1 MAYDEA
7 TYRRPADEQPT
18 DPAAYRANTLAAAEQ
33 RRRAEQLDDPG
44 DTTTT
49 DVMRRADADED
60 GRDRLGIHLGW
71 EVVLLVAAVAIGY
84 MLWRADSDALQRPG
98 LDNLLVTGA
107 AIGLLTLG
115 AGLTLRAGVPN
126 LALGPIALAAAL
138 QYAEQGDQ
146 GLVKA
151 AVPALIIA
159 AAGAVLIGLL
169 ILVLHVPGW
178 AATLAAAL
186 GVIVYDQLR
195 IAPVVVQGDYDPTE
209 QAFFLFGGFALLA
222 VLGGALGTVG
232 PVRRWLGRLRPAGDP
247 AARRGA
253 AVAVPVIGTLVISS
267 VFAVAAG
274 VLFAAQSSTPILPG
288 TGLEWT
294 GIALG
299 LAMLAGTSA
308 YGRRGGIFGTLFAVS
323 ALTLFLDY
331 QTREKF
337 DIALFAIAAA
347 VFGGGL
353 IVTRLVETYGRPLP
367 AGGEPEWNAAP
378 ATTGANWSPDLPET
392 WSTTSTTTGRTD
404 RWDAGPWGTTR

>member
-1 MAYDEA
+1 MAYDE
-7 TYRRPADEQPT
+7 TTFRRNDEQPS

-33 RRRAEQLDDPG
+33 RRRAEELAEAGADTSPDLLRRDD
-44 DTTTT
+44 
-49 DVMRRADADED
+49 D

-71 EVVLLVAAVAIGY
+71 EVVLLLAAAAFGFL
-84 MLWRADSDALQRPG
+84 LWRLDPSALKRPA

-126 LALGPIALAAAL
+126 LAIGPIALGAAL

-151 AVPALIIA
+151 VVPALVFA
-159 AAGAVLIGLL
+159 AAGAIVIGL
-169 ILVLHVPGW
+169 IIVVLHVPGW

-195 IAPVVVQGDYDPTE
+195 VAPVVVQGQYDPTD

-222 VLGGALGTVG
+222 VLGGALGTVT
-232 PVRRWLGRLRPAGDP
+232 PVRRWLGGMRPVGDP
-247 AARRGA
+247 ARRLGA
-253 AVAVPVIGTLVISS
+253 GVIAPVILSLVLSS
-267 VFAVAAG
+267 LFAVAAG
-274 VLFAAQSSTPILPG
+274 VLMAAQSAKPIVPG

-308 YGRRGGIFGTLFAVS
+308 YGRRGGIFGTLFAVA
-323 ALTLFLDY
+323 ALTLFLDWSG
-331 QTREKF
+331 RKGL
-337 DIALFAIAAA
+337 DISLFATAAC
-347 VFGGGL
+347 VFGAGL
-353 IVTRLVETYGRPLP
+353 IVTRLVETYGRPVLP
-367 AGGEPEWNAAP
+367 IGGEDWNAAP
-378 ATTGANWSPDLPET
+378 TTAAQNWTPDLESWTPATTAA
-392 WSTTSTTTGRTD
+392 RTD
-404 RWDAGPWGTTR
+404 RWDEGPWGSGR